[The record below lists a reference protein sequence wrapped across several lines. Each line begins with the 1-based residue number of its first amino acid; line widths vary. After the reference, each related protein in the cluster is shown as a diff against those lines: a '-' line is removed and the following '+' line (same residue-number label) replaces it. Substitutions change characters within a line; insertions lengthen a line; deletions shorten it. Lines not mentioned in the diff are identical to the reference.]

1 MKTGNFRKLF
11 FAVALILVVGVA
23 VAGCMNRNVNET
35 PNVVPSPVPDYMP
48 QGSATNNAANNSA
61 QNNAAQSSAPG
72 YDWTKNAAQIE
83 AQISQISEI
92 SEARVVVTGSTA
104 LVGVK
109 FSNAYQGEMT
119 ERIREMIAAEIMK
132 ADPQITTVAVT
143 SEEDDVEDIYE
154 ISERTLMGKELDD
167 LKEDINEIVRN
178 ATTLR

>member
-1 MKTGNFRKLF
+1 MKTRNLKKLF
-11 FAVALILVVGVA
+11 FAVALVLVVGVA
-23 VAGCMNRNVNET
+23 VSGCMNRNVNEN
-35 PNVVPSPVPDYMP
+35 PNVVPSPSPNYMP
-48 QGSATNNAANNSA
+48 QGSATSGATD
-61 QNNAAQSSAPG
+61 NAAQSNAGS

-83 AQISQISEI
+83 AQLSQISEI

-132 ADPQITTVAVT
+132 ADPQIKTVAVT

-154 ISERTLMGKELDD
+154 ISERTLMGEELDA

>member
-1 MKTGNFRKLF
+1 MKTRNFSKLF
-11 FAVALILVVGVA
+11 FAVALVLVVGVA
-23 VAGCMNRNVNET
+23 VSGCMNRNVNEN
-35 PNVVPSPVPDYMP
+35 PNVAPSPSPNYMP
-48 QGSATNNAANNSA
+48 QGGATNNVT
-61 QNNAAQSSAPG
+61 NNAAQSNAGG

-83 AQISQISEI
+83 AQLSQISEI

-132 ADPQITTVAVT
+132 ADPQIKTVAVT

-154 ISERTLMGKELDD
+154 ISERTLMGEELDA

>member
-1 MKTGNFRKLF
+1 MRTRNFRKLF
-11 FAVALILVVGVA
+11 FAVALVLVVGVA
-23 VAGCMNRNVNET
+23 VSGCMNRNVNESQ
-35 PNVVPSPVPDYMP
+35 NVVPSPNYMP
-48 QGSATNNAANNSA
+48 QGGATNNVT
-61 QNNAAQSSAPG
+61 NNAAQSNAGG

-83 AQISQISEI
+83 AQLSQISEI

-132 ADPQITTVAVT
+132 ADPQIQTVAVT

-154 ISERTLMGKELDD
+154 ISERTLMGEELDA

>member
-1 MKTGNFRKLF
+1 MKTQNFRKLF
-11 FAVALILVVGVA
+11 FALALVLVVGVA
-23 VAGCMNRNVNET
+23 VAGCMNRNVNEN
-35 PNVVPSPVPDYMP
+35 PNVAPAPSPSYMP
-48 QGSATNNAANNSA
+48 QGGATNNVT
-61 QNNAAQSSAPG
+61 NNAAQSTAG

-83 AQISQISEI
+83 AQLSQISEI

-132 ADPQITTVAVT
+132 ADPQIKTVAVT

-154 ISERTLMGKELDD
+154 ISERTLMGEELDA